1 MFAMPTTMTR
11 STASIA
17 WRSIA
22 GRDARAA
29 RVRRTGRE
37 GRKGRWARVGVRA
50 QDSDRQAEELEQKLA
65 VGSRRKV
72 RRYFDPQRRWRGDD
86 GKETRT
92 RPLTRNTSMRV
103 GTHPSSWSMVVAGH
117 LWRTSTCCATTH
129 SASIAWSF
137 ASRRIEHGLRFEG
150 RASEGVFVGRFQ
162 DTWRF
167 VLVEPPHLCHHHDW
181 LQRLGGVSVHRSI
194 VGLVRPCGSF
204 CTATVLNGSACT
216 FDFGL
221 DSRLHWVCFSQEI
234 RGVRVR

>member
-37 GRKGRWARVGVRA
+37 GRKGRWTRVGVRA
-50 QDSDRQAEELEQKLA
+50 QDSDRQAEELEEKLA

-72 RRYFDPQRRWRGDD
+72 RRSSDPHRKNRGDD

-92 RPLTRNTSMRV
+92 RALTWNTSMRV
-103 GTHPSSWSMVVAGH
+103 GTHPSSWSIVVAGH

-137 ASRRIEHGLRFEG
+137 ASGRIEHGLRFEG
-150 RASEGVFVGRFQ
+150 RTSEGVSVGRFQ
-162 DTWRF
+162 DTWRS
-167 VLVEPPHLCHHHDW
+167 VLAEPPHLCHHPDW
-181 LQRLGGVSVHRSI
+181 FQRLGGVSVHRSI
-194 VGLVRPCGSF
+194 VGLVRTRGSF
-204 CTATVLNGSACT
+204 CTATVLNDCACT
-216 FDFGL
+216 LDVGL
-221 DSRLHWVCFSQEI
+221 DSRFCIGSTTA
-234 RGVRVR
+234 RRSGM